1 MVNQI
6 SQSVLSSL
14 TTQPKG
20 APSSSTGKVQESSD
34 VESVAQVVQPLP
46 DSETKA
52 AEKSS
57 QKVDEQALDEALGQ
71 LNEFAQSVQRQL
83 EFSVD
88 EESGKTIVKVIDK
101 ESGQTIRSIPSEEV
115 LNMQRRLKETSEA
128 IFNSATDRVSLLF
141 QGKA

>member
-6 SQSVLSSL
+6 SQSVLSSV

-20 APSSSTGKVQESSD
+20 TSSSSAGKVQESSD
-34 VESVAQVVQPLP
+34 IETVAPVAPLLP
-46 DSETKA
+46 KSEAKA
-52 AEKSS
+52 AEMPSE
-57 QKVDEQALDEALGQ
+57 KVDEQALDQAVDQ
-71 LNEFAQSVQRQL
+71 LNEFAQTVQRQL

-88 EESGKTIVKVIDK
+88 DESGKTIIKVIDK

-128 IFNSATDRVSLLF
+128 IFNGSSDRVSLLF